1 MDSIDF
7 EYSLKNIPIPSK
19 NFHKYNLIENTKQ
32 LLKRMKW
39 EAFFYDRDNTNKYS
53 NKNNNTYVDE
63 TIDNKFTL
71 KPRKCSPQIQDMK
84 DFGNDILKLI
94 EKIKFRI
101 ASVEFLNKLN
111 EDIKKI
117 RSSDKMFVSADKTQN
132 YYEIAKEN
140 YNKILHDSIT
150 KTYKTAQPSLP
161 KKINMEAKKNSTKF

>member
-7 EYSLKNIPIPSK
+7 EYSLKNIPLPSK

-32 LLKRMKW
+32 LLQRMKW

-71 KPRKCSPQIQDMK
+71 KTRKCSPQIQDMK
-84 DFGNDILKLI
+84 YFENDLLKLI
-94 EKIKFRI
+94 ENIQFRI

-140 YNKILHDSIT
+140 YNKILHENIT
-150 KTYKTAQPSLP
+150 KTYKKAQPSLP
-161 KKINMEAKKNSTKF
+161 KKINMKAKKNSTKF